1 MKKVM
6 KLAYLLMGVALL
18 LSSCSEDIFPGGSES
33 NEDVTISLA
42 YSDVS
47 PRDIVVNSR
56 ATDAEERHLD
66 NLYIYIFDGNGNLK
80 GYKGIEGADNLNQY
94 TSNTTKAEITG
105 IKTRSGESYIYA
117 VANISTGIYPVETS
131 SGTVA
136 ANKLPIN
143 LNEETARAGGYDF
156 TLDQLKALTFKRNN
170 TSIDITSAFLMSGA
184 VQDGNLVNITTAGT
198 IASGDNAIRLSRI
211 VSKVKFTI
219 KAAKTTGVTRSFKL
233 ETYDIMNIAV
243 DGSLVGKIDGNR
255 RNKTTNV
262 NNNIGNTVRP
272 NDVEN
277 DAQFFEVYLPENL
290 QDAVHNVTTQAERED
305 DSQSIPKE
313 FTNAPANGTYVVLKG
328 KYEETTSSSTKSADV
343 TYYVHLGDC
352 SRDKNN
358 YDVERN
364 CKYTYNITVAGVD
377 KIIVE
382 AKKESG
388 ADQPGAE
395 GVVLEYGATGK
406 NMTLDSHYEY
416 MVMRFYQNDIQALK
430 KAGKGYFYQVY
441 ALGNHTDVINVG
453 ATTVGKKNDV
463 DTSWIQFAIKCRR
476 DGSSSTYS
484 EDKTNR
490 GTACSYPGTNANDL
504 YTVDKFL
511 KYLYDNANSTSI
523 WTGGYDYNKGS
534 YYVDATCF
542 ISENYYK
549 NLTWNQYVNDVDK
562 RAFYV
567 ANEVKTS
574 NDGRSVYAQT
584 QYGLTQYNI
593 QTFYDRSKAGSI
605 TAYGC
610 ETIND
615 EEGKGFSVNG
625 GGSTYQSAGSD
636 TWNGRANMVAD
647 INTRTDT
654 WKSLKNNTSL
664 IKACMSRNRDLNGDG
679 KISDDEIRWYAPTI
693 SQYIGIWIGEEIMSG
708 ESKLFNKAT
717 STLSTSNDPGCR
729 MLYYSS
735 TYNENTYFSEEG
747 LATNHNNSAY
757 PPKLVRCLRNLKSN
771 DVGYNRTPA
780 KYYTYES
787 SVVTLNNVDE
797 KALNTSGEQGE
808 LNAHTERSALNKPAK
823 KFKISNEKYYGEGY
837 TDGWGNWHWTEVT
850 PTQEHVVDGTFKCY
864 NKYEEGDKKWR
875 VPNQRELSVMFLVD
889 KDKITNTYC
898 RTIFSNTNFRKSWT
912 YSSNIFTMDVN
923 KWNATGSVRCIKVQ
937 K

>member
-1 MKKVM
+1 M

-56 ATDAEERHLD
+56 ATDVEERHLD

-80 GYKGIEGADNLNQY
+80 GYKGIEGADNLNQK
-94 TSNTTKAEITG
+94 TSSSTKQEITG

-117 VANISTGIYPVETS
+117 VANISTGLYPVETS
-131 SGTVA
+131 NGTVA

-143 LNEETARAGGYDF
+143 LNEDKARAGEYDF
-156 TLDQLKALTFKRNN
+156 TLDQLKALPFTRNN
-170 TSIDITSAFLMSGA
+170 TTIDITSAFLMSGA

-262 NNNIGNTVRP
+262 NNNIGNPVRP

-290 QDAVHNVTTQAERED
+290 QDAVSDVTTQAERED
-305 DSQSIPKE
+305 DSQSIPKV
-313 FTNAPANGTYVVLKG
+313 FTNAPAYGTYVMLKG
-328 KYEETTSSSTKSADV
+328 KYEETKSGTTRSADV

-352 SRDKNN
+352 TADVNN

-382 AKKESG
+382 AQKVPG
-388 ADQPGAE
+388 ADKPQPGAE
-395 GVVLEYGATGK
+395 GVVLEYGAKGK

-416 MVMRFYQNDIQALK
+416 MVMRFYQNDIIGLK
-430 KAGKGYFYQVY
+430 KAGKGYYYQVY
-441 ALGNHTDVINVG
+441 ALGDHTDVINVG
-453 ATTVGKKNDV
+453 ATTTGSKNNV
-463 DTSWIQFAIKCRR
+463 DTSWIQFAIKCSR

-484 EDKTNR
+484 PDKTSR
-490 GTACSYPGTNANDL
+490 GTACSYPGTTYKTDL

-511 KYLYDNANSTSI
+511 KYLYDNASNNI
-523 WTGGYDYNKGS
+523 WSGYDRTKG

-549 NLTWNQYVNDVDK
+549 DRTWNEYVNDVDK

-567 ANEVKTS
+567 ANEVETS
-574 NDGRSVYAQT
+574 NDGRSVYAIT

-615 EEGKGFSVNG
+615 EEGKDFSVRGEGSQTASNG
-625 GGSTYQSAGSD
+625 TD
-636 TWNGRANMVAD
+636 TWNGRTNMVAD
-647 INTRTDT
+647 INTWTDDWET
-654 WKSLKNNTSL
+654 LKTNKSL

-679 KISDDEIRWYAPTI
+679 EISDDEIRWYAPTI

-771 DVGYNRTPA
+771 DAGYNRTPA

-823 KFKISNEKYYGEGY
+823 KFKISNEKYYGERNK
-837 TDGWGNWHWTEVT
+837 DWWGNWQWTGVT

-864 NKYEEGDKKWR
+864 NNYEEGDKKWR

-912 YSSNIFTMDVN
+912 YSANIFTMDVN

>member
-1 MKKVM
+1 M

-80 GYKGIEGADNLNQY
+80 GYKGIEGEVNLNQY
-94 TSNTTKAEITG
+94 TSNNTKAEITG

-117 VANISTGIYPVETS
+117 VANISTGLYPVETS
-131 SGTVA
+131 NGTVA

-837 TDGWGNWHWTEVT
+837 TDGWGYWHWTGVT

>member
-56 ATDAEERHLD
+56 ATEAEERHLD

-80 GYKGIEGADNLNQY
+80 GYKGIEGETNLNQY
-94 TSNTTKAEITG
+94 TNNATKAEISG

-117 VANISTGIYPVETS
+117 VANISSTGLYPIETS
-131 SGTVA
+131 NGTVA

-156 TLDQLKALTFKRNN
+156 TLEQLKALTFNRNN

-184 VQDGNLVNITTAGT
+184 VQDGKLVNITTAGK

-243 DGSLVGKIDGNR
+243 DGSLVGTIDGNS

-262 NNNIGNTVRP
+262 NKNIGNPVRP

-290 QDAVHNVTTQAERED
+290 QDAVRNVTTQAERED
-305 DSQSIPKE
+305 DSQSIPKV
-313 FTNAPANGTYVVLKG
+313 FTNAPAYGTYVVLKG
-328 KYEETTSSSTKSADV
+328 KYEETKSGTTRSADV

-352 SRDKNN
+352 TADVNN

-364 CKYTYNITVAGVD
+364 CKYTYNITVAGVN

-382 AKKESG
+382 AQKVPG
-388 ADQPGAE
+388 ADKPQPGAE
-395 GVVLEYGATGK
+395 GVVLEYGAKGK

-416 MVMRFYQNDIQALK
+416 MVMRFYQNDIIGLK
-430 KAGKGYFYQVY
+430 KAGKGYYYQVY
-441 ALGNHTDVINVG
+441 ALGDHTDVINVG
-453 ATTVGKKNDV
+453 ATTTGSKNHV
-463 DTSWIQFAIKCRR
+463 DTSWIQFAIKCSR

-484 EDKTNR
+484 PDKTSR
-490 GTACSYPGTNANDL
+490 GTACSYPGTLYKNDL
-504 YTVDKFL
+504 YTVEEFL
-511 KYLYDNANSTSI
+511 KYLYDKAESTSI
-523 WTGGYDYNKGS
+523 WTGSDSKGK
-534 YYVDATCF
+534 YVDATCF

-567 ANEVKTS
+567 ANQVETS
-574 NDGRSVYAQT
+574 NDGRSVYAIT

-615 EEGKGFSVNG
+615 EEGKDFTVKGK
-625 GGSTYQSAGSD
+625 GSQTSSYGRD
-636 TWNGRANMVAD
+636 TWNGHTNMLAD
-647 INTRTDT
+647 INKNSDT
-654 WKSLKNNTSL
+654 WETLKTNKSL

-679 KISDDEIRWYAPTI
+679 KISDAEIRWYAPTI

-717 STLSTSNDPGCR
+717 STLKGESDR

-747 LATNHNNSAY
+747 LATNHNNSYY

-771 DVGYNRTPA
+771 DVGYNRTPD

-797 KALNTSGEQGE
+797 KALNTSEEQGE

-823 KFKISNEKYYGEGY
+823 KFKISNDKYYGEGY
-837 TDGWGNWHWTEVT
+837 TDWRGWHWTGVT

-864 NKYEEGDKKWR
+864 NNYEEGDKKWR

-889 KDKITNTYC
+889 KDKITDTYC

>member
-80 GYKGIEGADNLNQY
+80 GYKGIEGEVNLNQN

-117 VANISTGIYPVETS
+117 VANISTGLYPVETS

-198 IASGDNAIRLSRI
+198 IANDDNAIRLSRI

-243 DGSLVGKIDGNR
+243 DGSLVGKIDGNS

-262 NNNIGNTVRP
+262 NKNIGNTVRP

-313 FTNAPANGTYVVLKG
+313 FTNAPAKGTYVVLKG

-352 SRDKNN
+352 TKDKNN

-364 CKYTYNITVAGVD
+364 CKYTYNITVAGVE

-416 MVMRFYQNDIQALK
+416 MVMRFYQKDIQALK
-430 KAGKGYFYQVY
+430 AAGKGYFYQVY

-453 ATTVGKKNDV
+453 ATTVGKTNGV

-484 EDKTNR
+484 EDKTAR

-735 TYNENTYFSEEG
+735 TYYENTYFSEEG

-837 TDGWGNWHWTEVT
+837 TDWRGNWYWTGVT

>member
-80 GYKGIEGADNLNQY
+80 GYKGIEGEVNLNQN
-94 TSNTTKAEITG
+94 TSSTTKAEITG

-117 VANISTGIYPVETS
+117 VANISTGLYPVETS
-131 SGTVA
+131 NGTVEP
-136 ANKLPIN
+136 NKLPIN
-143 LNEETARAGGYDF
+143 LNEETARGGGYDF

-243 DGSLVGKIDGNR
+243 DGSLVGKIDGNS

-262 NNNIGNTVRP
+262 NKNIGNTVRP

-837 TDGWGNWHWTEVT
+837 TDGWGYWHWTGVT

>member
-1 MKKVM
+1 M

-56 ATDAEERHLD
+56 ATDAEERQLE

-80 GYKGIEGADNLNQY
+80 GYKGIEGADKLNQS
-94 TSNTTKAEITG
+94 TSNTTKAEITD

-117 VANISTGIYPVETS
+117 VANINTGLYPVETS
-131 SGTVA
+131 NGTVET
-136 ANKLPIN
+136 NKLPIK
-143 LNEETARAGGYDF
+143 LNEDKARAGGYGF
-156 TLDQLKALTFKRNN
+156 TLDQLKALPFIRNN
-170 TSIDITSAFLMSGA
+170 TTIDITSAFLMSGA
-184 VQDGNLVNITTAGT
+184 VQNGNLVNITTAGK
-198 IASGDNAIRLSRI
+198 IASGDNAIQLSRI

-243 DGSLVGKIDGNR
+243 DGSLVGKIDGNN
-255 RNKTTNV
+255 RNNTTHV

-272 NDVEN
+272 NDVEK

-290 QDAVHNVTTQAERED
+290 QDAVNKVDTQAERED
-305 DSQSIPKE
+305 DSQSIKKV
-313 FTNAPANGTYVVLKG
+313 FTNAPAYGTYVVLKG
-328 KYEETTSSSTKSADV
+328 KYEETTSNSTKSADV

-352 SRDKNN
+352 TADVNN

-364 CKYTYNITVAGVD
+364 CSYTYNITVAGVD

-416 MVMRFYQNDIQALK
+416 MVMRFYQNDIQELK
-430 KAGKGYFYQVY
+430 RVGKGYYYQVY

-453 ATTVGKKNDV
+453 ATTDGEDNGV

-476 DGSSSTYS
+476 DNTSSTYS
-484 EDKTNR
+484 TDRTNR
-490 GTACSYPGTNANDL
+490 GTACSYPGTEYSSDL
-504 YTVDKFL
+504 YTVEEFL
-511 KYLYDNANSTSI
+511 KYLYDNAESSI
-523 WTGGYDYNKGS
+523 WTKSDSKGK
-534 YYVDATCF
+534 YIDATCF
-542 ISENYYK
+542 ISENYYEK
-549 NLTWNQYVNDVDK
+549 LTWNQYVNDVDK

-574 NDGRSVYAQT
+574 NDGRSVYAKT

-593 QTFYDRSKAGSI
+593 QTFYDRSKAESI

-615 EEGKGFSVNG
+615 EEGKNFSVKG
-625 GGSTYQSAGSD
+625 GGSQTASYGTDLWNGRTNMLEDINKKSD
-636 TWNGRANMVAD
+636 TWK
-647 INTRTDT
+647 T
-654 WKSLKNNTSL
+654 LKDNSSL

-679 KISDDEIRWYAPTI
+679 KISNDEIRWYAPTI
-693 SQYIGIWIGEEIMSG
+693 SQYIGIWIGEEIMST
-708 ESKLFNKAT
+708 EAKLFNRST
-717 STLSTSNDPGCR
+717 STLKGESDR

-735 TYNENTYFSEEG
+735 TYNQNTYFSEEG
-747 LATNHNNSAY
+747 LATNHNSSSY

-771 DVGYNRTPA
+771 DEGYDQTPDT
-780 KYYTYES
+780 YYTYEN

-797 KALNTSGEQGE
+797 KALNTSGDQGE
-808 LNAHTERSALNKPAK
+808 LQAHNERSALNKPAK
-823 KFKISNEKYYGEGY
+823 KFKISNEKYYGERKG
-837 TDGWGNWHWTEVT
+837 VT

-864 NKYEEGDKKWR
+864 NYYEEGDKKWR
-875 VPNQRELSVMFLVD
+875 VPNQRELSVMYLVD
-889 KDKITNTYC
+889 KPKIIDTYC
-898 RTIFSNTNFRKSWT
+898 RTKFSNPDFRKSWT
-912 YSSNIFTMDVN
+912 YDGSIFTMNVSS
-923 KWNATGSVRCIKVQ
+923 WTTTGSVRCIKVQ

>member
-80 GYKGIEGADNLNQY
+80 GYKGIEGEVNLNQY

-117 VANISTGIYPVETS
+117 VANISTGLYPVETS

-243 DGSLVGKIDGNR
+243 DGSLVGKIDGNS

-290 QDAVHNVTTQAERED
+290 QDAVHKVTTQAERED
-305 DSQSIPKE
+305 DSQSIRKV
-313 FTNAPANGTYVVLKG
+313 FTNAPAKGTYVVLKG

-352 SRDKNN
+352 TKDKNN

-416 MVMRFYQNDIQALK
+416 MVMRFYQKDIQALK
-430 KAGKGYFYQVY
+430 AAGKGYYYQVY

-476 DGSSSTYS
+476 DSSSSTYS

-615 EEGKGFSVNG
+615 EEGKDFTVKGK
-625 GGSTYQSAGSD
+625 GSQTSSYGRD
-636 TWNGRANMVAD
+636 TWNGHTNMLAD
-647 INTRTDT
+647 INKESDT
-654 WKSLKNNTSL
+654 WKTLKDNSSL

-708 ESKLFNKAT
+708 ESKLFNKKT

-747 LATNHNNSAY
+747 LATNHNNSSY

-837 TDGWGNWHWTEVT
+837 TDWRGNWYWTGVT

-898 RTIFSNTNFRKSWT
+898 RTIFSNTSFRKSWT
-912 YSSNIFTMDVN
+912 YNGNFSMDVS
-923 KWNATGSVRCIKVQ
+923 KWNATGSVRCIKAQ

>member
-1 MKKVM
+1 M

-56 ATDAEERHLD
+56 ATEAEERHLD

-80 GYKGIEGADNLNQY
+80 GYKGIEGESNLIQN
-94 TSNTTKAEITG
+94 TSNTTQAQING

-117 VANISTGIYPVETS
+117 VANISTGLYPVETS

-143 LNEETARAGGYDF
+143 LNEEKARAGEYDF

-184 VQDGNLVNITTAGT
+184 VQDGNLVNITTAGA
-198 IASGDNAIRLSRI
+198 IAGDDNAIRLSRI

-233 ETYDIMNIAV
+233 DTYDIMNIAV
-243 DGSLVGKIDGNR
+243 DGSLVGKIDGNS

-262 NNNIGNTVRP
+262 NKNIGNTVRP

-290 QDAVHNVTTQAERED
+290 QDAVHNVTTQAARED
-305 DSQSIPKE
+305 DSQSIPKV

-430 KAGKGYFYQVY
+430 NAGKGYFYQVY

-453 ATTVGKKNDV
+453 ETTVGKDNGV
-463 DTSWIQFAIKCRR
+463 DTSWIQFAIKCSR
-476 DGSSSTYS
+476 DRSSSTYS
-484 EDKTNR
+484 ADKTNR
-490 GTACSYPGTNANDL
+490 GTACSYPGIQSSDL
-504 YTVDKFL
+504 YNVEDFL
-511 KYLYDNANSTSI
+511 KYLYDNANSNSI
-523 WTGGYDYNKGS
+523 WTGYDYNKG

-574 NDGRSVYAQT
+574 NDGRSVYAKT

-615 EEGKGFSVNG
+615 EEGKDFSVNG
-625 GGSTYQSAGSD
+625 GGSKYNSD
-636 TWNGRANMVAD
+636 GTDKWNGRANMVAD
-647 INTRTDT
+647 INKRSDT
-654 WKSLKNNTSL
+654 WDNLKGNKSL

-693 SQYIGIWIGEEIMSG
+693 DQYIGIWIGEEIMSR
-708 ESKLFNKAT
+708 EAKLFNRAT
-717 STLSTSNDPGCR
+717 STLEGEGDR

-735 TYNENTYFSEEG
+735 INNQNTYFSEEG
-747 LATNHNNSAY
+747 MATNHYTSWNTYY

-771 DVGYNRTPA
+771 NEGYNSRPDE
-780 KYYTYES
+780 YYTYNATNS
-787 SVVTLNNVDE
+787 TVTLDKVDE
-797 KALNTSGEQGE
+797 KALNTTGDQGE
-808 LNAHTERSALNKPAK
+808 LNEHEERSAVNKPARSFRIAANTYPEQNSSK
-823 KFKISNEKYYGEGY
+823 SSMENVVYGKFKCSGKYY
-837 TDGWGNWHWTEVT
+837 
-850 PTQEHVVDGTFKCY
+850 
-864 NKYEEGDKKWR
+864 EGDYKWR
-875 VPNQRELSVMFLVD
+875 VPNQREMSVMYIINPS
-889 KDKITNTYC
+889 KIQNTYC
-898 RTIFSNTNFRKSWT
+898 RTKFSNLNFRKSWT
-912 YSSNIFTMDVN
+912 YTSVFTM
-923 KWNATGSVRCIKVQ
+923 ATNWSDKSLGKVRCIKVQ

>member
-80 GYKGIEGADNLNQY
+80 GYKGIEGEVNLNQY
-94 TSNTTKAEITG
+94 TSNNTKAEITG

-117 VANISTGIYPVETS
+117 VANISTGLYPVETS

-747 LATNHNNSAY
+747 LATNHNNSSY

-771 DVGYNRTPA
+771 DVGYNKTPD

-808 LNAHTERSALNKPAK
+808 LNTHTERSALNKPAK

-837 TDGWGNWHWTEVT
+837 TDWRGNWHWTGIM

-864 NKYEEGDKKWR
+864 NNYEEGDKKWR

-898 RTIFSNTNFRKSWT
+898 RTIFSNTSFRKSWT
-912 YSSNIFTMDVN
+912 YNGNFSMDVS

>member
-56 ATDAEERHLD
+56 ATEAEERHLD

-80 GYKGIEGADNLNQY
+80 GYKGIEGEVNLNQN
-94 TSNTTKAEITG
+94 TSSTTKAEITG

-117 VANISTGIYPVETS
+117 VANISTGLYPVETS
-131 SGTVA
+131 NGTVEP
-136 ANKLPIN
+136 NKLPIN

-837 TDGWGNWHWTEVT
+837 TDWRGNWYWTGVT

>member
-18 LSSCSEDIFPGGSES
+18 LSSCSEDIFPGGGES

-80 GYKGIEGADNLNQY
+80 GYKGIEGEVNLNQY

-117 VANISTGIYPVETS
+117 VANISTGLYPVETS

-305 DSQSIPKE
+305 DSQSSPKE

-567 ANEVKTS
+567 ANEVETS
-574 NDGRSVYAQT
+574 NDGRSVYAKT

-615 EEGKGFSVNG
+615 EEGKDFSVNG
-625 GGSTYQSAGSD
+625 GGSKYNSD
-636 TWNGRANMVAD
+636 GTDKWNGRANMVAD
-647 INTRTDT
+647 INKRSDT
-654 WKSLKNNTSL
+654 WDNLKGNKSL

-693 SQYIGIWIGEEIMSG
+693 DQYIGIWIGEEIMSR
-708 ESKLFNKAT
+708 EAKLFNRAT
-717 STLSTSNDPGCR
+717 STLEGEGDR

-735 TYNENTYFSEEG
+735 INNQNTYFSEEG
-747 LATNHNNSAY
+747 MATNHYTSWNTYY

-771 DVGYNRTPA
+771 NEGYNSRPDE
-780 KYYTYES
+780 YYTYNATNS
-787 SVVTLNNVDE
+787 TVTLDKVDE
-797 KALNTSGEQGE
+797 KALNTTGDQGE
-808 LNAHTERSALNKPAK
+808 LNEHEERSAVNKPARSFRIAANTYPEQNSSK
-823 KFKISNEKYYGEGY
+823 SSMENVVYGKFKCSGKYY
-837 TDGWGNWHWTEVT
+837 
-850 PTQEHVVDGTFKCY
+850 
-864 NKYEEGDKKWR
+864 EGDYKWR
-875 VPNQRELSVMFLVD
+875 VPNQREMSVMYIINPS
-889 KDKITNTYC
+889 KIQNTYC
-898 RTIFSNTNFRKSWT
+898 RTKFSNLNFRKSWT
-912 YSSNIFTMDVN
+912 YTSVFTM
-923 KWNATGSVRCIKVQ
+923 ATNWSDKSLGKVRCIKVQ

>member
-80 GYKGIEGADNLNQY
+80 GYKGIEGEVNLNQN
-94 TSNTTKAEITG
+94 TSSTTKAEITG

-117 VANISTGIYPVETS
+117 VANISTGLYPVETS

-211 VSKVKFTI
+211 VSKVKFII
-219 KAAKTTGVTRSFKL
+219 KAANTVGVTRSFKL
-233 ETYDIMNIAV
+233 DTYDIMNIAV
-243 DGSLVGKIDGNR
+243 DGSLVGKIDGNS

-262 NNNIGNTVRP
+262 NKNIGNTVRP

-290 QDAVHNVTTQAERED
+290 QDAVHNVTTQAARED

-837 TDGWGNWHWTEVT
+837 TDRWGNWHLTGIA

-864 NKYEEGDKKWR
+864 NNYEEGDKKWR

>member
-56 ATDAEERHLD
+56 ATEAEERHLD

-808 LNAHTERSALNKPAK
+808 LNEHTERSALNKPAK

-837 TDGWGNWHWTEVT
+837 TDGWGNWHWTGVT

>member
-56 ATDAEERHLD
+56 ATEAEERHLD

-80 GYKGIEGADNLNQY
+80 GYKGIEGEVNLNQY

-117 VANISTGIYPVETS
+117 VANISTGLYPVETS
-131 SGTVA
+131 NGTVE

-143 LNEETARAGGYDF
+143 LNEETARAGGYEF

-219 KAAKTTGVTRSFKL
+219 KADKTTGVTRSFKL

-625 GGSTYQSAGSD
+625 GGSNYQSAGSD

-837 TDGWGNWHWTEVT
+837 TDGWGNWHWTGVT

>member
-94 TSNTTKAEITG
+94 TSSTSKAEITG

-117 VANISTGIYPVETS
+117 VANISTGLYPIETS
-131 SGTVA
+131 NGTVA

-198 IASGDNAIRLSRI
+198 IANDDNAIRLSRI

-219 KAAKTTGVTRSFKL
+219 KAANTTGVTRSFKL
-233 ETYDIMNIAV
+233 DTYDIMNIAV
-243 DGSLVGKIDGNR
+243 DGSLVGKIDGNN

-262 NNNIGNTVRP
+262 NYNIGNTVRP

-290 QDAVHNVTTQAERED
+290 QDAVHNVTTQAARED
-305 DSQSIPKE
+305 DSQSILKV

-328 KYEETTSSSTKSADV
+328 KYEETTSTSTKSADV

-382 AKKESG
+382 ATKEEG
-388 ADQPGAE
+388 KELQPGAE

-416 MVMRFYQNDIQALK
+416 MVMRFYQKDIQELK
-430 KAGKGYFYQVY
+430 NAGKGYFYQVY

-453 ATTVGKKNDV
+453 ATTVGKDNGV
-463 DTSWIQFAIKCRR
+463 DTSWIQFAIKCSR
-476 DGSSSTYS
+476 DRSSSTYS
-484 EDKTNR
+484 ADKTDR
-490 GTACSYPGTNANDL
+490 GTACSYPGTQSSDL

-523 WTGGYDYNKGS
+523 WTGGYDYNKRS

-549 NLTWNQYVNDVDK
+549 NLTWNKYVNDVDK

-567 ANEVKTS
+567 ANEVETS
-574 NDGRSVYAQT
+574 NDGRSVYAKT

-625 GGSTYQSAGSD
+625 SGSRYNSYGSD
-636 TWNGRANMVAD
+636 TWNGRANMVKD
-647 INTRTDT
+647 IKSSDN
-654 WKSLKNNTSL
+654 WESLKNNTSL

-679 KISDDEIRWYAPTI
+679 KISDNEIRWYAPTI
-693 SQYIGIWIGEEIMSG
+693 SQYIGIWIGEEIMST
-708 ESKLFNKAT
+708 EAKLFNRAT
-717 STLSTSNDPGCR
+717 STLEGESDR

-735 TYNENTYFSEEG
+735 TNNQNTYFSEEG
-747 LATNHNNSAY
+747 MATNHYSNGNTAY

-771 DVGYNRTPA
+771 NEGYDSEPV
-780 KYYTYES
+780 KYYTYNATNS
-787 SVVTLNNVDE
+787 KVTLDKVDE
-797 KALNTSGEQGE
+797 KALNTTGELGE
-808 LNAHTERSALNKPAK
+808 LNEHEERSAVNKPAK
-823 KFKISNEKYYGEGY
+823 SFKIAANTYPTENSSRASMENVVYG
-837 TDGWGNWHWTEVT
+837 N
-850 PTQEHVVDGTFKCY
+850 FKCY
-864 NKYEEGDKKWR
+864 GNYSEGDTKWR
-875 VPNQRELSVMFLVD
+875 VPNQREMSVMYLID
-889 KDKITNTYC
+889 PNLINMTYC
-898 RTIFSNTNFRKSWT
+898 RTKFSNLNFRKSWT
-912 YSSNIFTMDVN
+912 YTSVFTM
-923 KWNATGSVRCIKVQ
+923 ATNWSDKAYGKVRCIKVL

>member
-56 ATDAEERHLD
+56 ATEAEERHLD

-80 GYKGIEGADNLNQY
+80 GYKGIEGEANLTQN
-94 TSNTTKAEITG
+94 TSSTTKAQING

-117 VANISTGIYPVETS
+117 VANISPGLYTVETS

-143 LNEETARAGGYDF
+143 LDEEKARAGEYDF
-156 TLDQLKALTFKRNN
+156 TLNQLKALTFKRNN

-233 ETYDIMNIAV
+233 DTYDIMNIAV
-243 DGSLVGKIDGNR
+243 DGSLVGKTDGNS

-262 NNNIGNTVRP
+262 NKNIGNTVRP

-290 QDAVHNVTTQAERED
+290 QDAVHDVTTQAARED
-305 DSQSIPKE
+305 DNQSIPKK

-328 KYEETTSSSTKSADV
+328 KYEETKSGTTKSADV

-352 SRDKNN
+352 TRDKNN

-382 AKKESG
+382 ATKEEG
-388 ADQPGAE
+388 KELQPGAE

-416 MVMRFYQNDIQALK
+416 MVMRFYQKDIQALK
-430 KAGKGYFYQVY
+430 AAGKGYFYQVY

-453 ATTVGKKNDV
+453 ATTVGKTNDV

-567 ANEVKTS
+567 ANEVETS
-574 NDGRSVYAQT
+574 NDGRSVYAKT

-615 EEGKGFSVNG
+615 EEGKGFTVNG
-625 GGSTYQSAGSD
+625 GGNKYNSAGTN
-636 TWNGRANMVAD
+636 TWNGRTNMVAD
-647 INTRTDT
+647 INKRTDT
-654 WKSLKNNTSL
+654 WENLKNNKSL

-693 SQYIGIWIGEEIMSG
+693 SQYIGIWIGEEIMST
-708 ESKLFNKAT
+708 EAKLFNKAT
-717 STLSTSNDPGCR
+717 STLQGESDR

-735 TYNENTYFSEEG
+735 TNDENTYFSEEG
-747 LATNHNNSAY
+747 LATYNYTQNSQTY
-757 PPKLVRCLRNLKSN
+757 SPKLVRCLRNLKSN
-771 DVGYNRTPA
+771 DVGYNQTPA
-780 KYYTYES
+780 KYYTYEK
-787 SVVTLNNVDE
+787 SVVTLDNVDE
-797 KALNTSGEQGE
+797 KALLTSGGSGE
-808 LNAHTERSALNKPAK
+808 LNAHTERSALNKPTKQFQIA
-823 KFKISNEKYYGEGY
+823 SNTYVDTDHYYY
-837 TDGWGNWHWTEVT
+837 NNGNYVWT
-850 PTQEHVVDGTFKCY
+850 TQKQIVEDGTVKCY
-864 NKYEEGDKKWR
+864 GKYSEGGSTNWR
-875 VPNQRELSVMFLVD
+875 VPNQRELSLMFLVD
-889 KDKITNTYC
+889 KEKIENTYC
-898 RTIFSNTNFRKSWT
+898 RTKFSYPDFRKSWT
-912 YSSNIFTMDVN
+912 YSGGVFTMDVS
-923 KWNATGSVRCIKVQ
+923 KWNATGSIRCIKVL

>member
-56 ATDAEERHLD
+56 ATPAEERHLD

-80 GYKGIEGADNLNQY
+80 GYKGIEGEAKLNQSTNIY
-94 TSNTTKAEITG
+94 NKQEITG

-117 VANISTGIYPVETS
+117 VANISSTGLYPVETS
-131 SGTVA
+131 NGTVE

-143 LNEETARAGGYDF
+143 LKEETARAGGYDF

-184 VQDGNLVNITTAGT
+184 VQDGNLVNITTAGK

-219 KAAKTTGVTRSFKL
+219 KAANTTGVTRSFKL
-233 ETYDIMNIAV
+233 DTYDIMNIAV
-243 DGSLVGKIDGNR
+243 DGSLVGKIDGNN

-290 QDAVHNVTTQAERED
+290 QDAVHNVITQAARED
-305 DSQSIPKE
+305 DSQSIQKK
-313 FTNAPANGTYVVLKG
+313 FTNAPAKGTYVVLKG
-328 KYEETTSSSTKSADV
+328 KYEETKNGTTRSADV

-352 SRDKNN
+352 TKDVNN

-416 MVMRFYQNDIQALK
+416 MVMRFYQEDIQALR

-453 ATTVGKKNDV
+453 ETTVGKYNGV
-463 DTSWIQFAIKCRR
+463 DTSWIQFAIKCSR
-476 DGSSSTYS
+476 DGSSSSYS
-484 EDKTNR
+484 TDRTNR
-490 GTACSYPGTNANDL
+490 GTACSYPGTEYSSDL
-504 YTVDKFL
+504 YTVEEFL
-511 KYLYDNANSTSI
+511 KYLYDNANSTRI
-523 WTGGYDYNKGS
+523 WTKSDSKGK
-534 YYVDATCF
+534 YIDATCF

-574 NDGRSVYAQT
+574 NDGRSVFAKT

-615 EEGKGFSVNG
+615 EEGKDFTVKGK
-625 GGSTYQSAGSD
+625 GSQTSSYGRD
-636 TWNGRANMVAD
+636 TWNGHTNMRAD
-647 INTRTDT
+647 INKESDT
-654 WKSLKNNTSL
+654 WKTLKDNSSL

-708 ESKLFNKAT
+708 ESKLFNKKT

-757 PPKLVRCLRNLKSN
+757 PPKLVRCLRNLKSH
-771 DVGYNRTPA
+771 DVGYDKTPY
-780 KYYTYES
+780 KYYTYKS

-837 TDGWGNWHWTEVT
+837 TDRWGNWHLTGIT

-864 NKYEEGDKKWR
+864 NNYEEGDKKWR

-898 RTIFSNTNFRKSWT
+898 RTIFSNTSFRKSWT
-912 YSSNIFTMDVN
+912 YNGNFSMDVS